1 MSTHAAVF
9 LDRDGVI
16 NSDTGYV
23 SQWSEF
29 VFLPGAIEAM
39 QRLSRAG
46 YALIVVTNQSGIAR
60 GYYSERDFATLTQH
74 MRHDLSH
81 QGVSIAGVYYC
92 PHHVDGV
99 SADYRK
105 ACSCR
110 KPAPGLLLRAIDDH
124 NIDAKRSAIVGDKAS
139 DMEAG
144 SNAGITRRFHVTT
157 GSPEPG
163 SVRVSNLLQAAD
175 LLLGVDQNS

>member
-1 MSTHAAVF
+1 MSSQAAVF

-60 GYYSERDFATLTQH
+60 GYYSEQDFATLTQH
-74 MRHDLSH
+74 MRHELSR
-81 QGVSIAGVYYC
+81 QGASIAGVYYC
-92 PHHVDGV
+92 PHHIDGV
-99 SADYRK
+99 SAEYRK
-105 ACSCR
+105 SCSCR

-124 NIDAKRSAIVGDKAS
+124 NIDAKRSAFVGDKAS
-139 DMEAG
+139 DMAAG
-144 SNAGITRRFHVTT
+144 ASAGIARRFHVTT

-163 SVRVSNLLQAAD
+163 SVRVSSLLQAAD
-175 LLLGVDQNS
+175 LLLGVNQNS

>member
-1 MSTHAAVF
+1 MSTQAAVF

-23 SQWSEF
+23 NQWSEF

-60 GYYSERDFATLTQH
+60 GYYSEQDFATLTQH
-74 MRHDLSH
+74 MRHELSQ

-92 PHHVDGV
+92 PHHVDGIT
-99 SADYRK
+99 ADYRK

-110 KPAPGLLLRAIDDH
+110 KPAPGLLLRAIEDH
-124 NIDAKRSAIVGDKAS
+124 NIDARRSVFVGDKAS
-139 DMEAG
+139 DMKAG
-144 SNAGITRRFHVTT
+144 TNAGIAQRFHVTT
-157 GSPEPG
+157 GSPELG
-163 SVRVSNLLQAAD
+163 SVRVSSLLQVAD

>member
-1 MSTHAAVF
+1 MVTQAAVF

-16 NSDTGYV
+16 NNDTGYV

-60 GYYSERDFATLTQH
+60 GYSSEQDFATLTQH
-74 MRHDLSH
+74 MRHALSR
-81 QGVSIAGVYYC
+81 QGASIAGVYYC
-92 PHHVDGV
+92 PHHIDGV
-99 SADYRK
+99 SAEYRK
-105 ACSCR
+105 SCSCR

-124 NIDAKRSAIVGDKAS
+124 NIDAKRSAFVGDKAS
-139 DMEAG
+139 DMAAG
-144 SNAGITRRFHVTT
+144 ASAGIARRFHVTM

-163 SVRVSNLLQAAD
+163 SVRVSSLLQATD
-175 LLLGVDQNS
+175 LLLGVNQNS